1 MEEWTKLIGSFGKI
15 RHSEKIIAELTSTVF
30 NSERDSIS
38 ISFVSSSRE
47 AAGLFRFNVFQWI
60 YEILEDSRAPATCR
74 RWCIIKTDSP
84 LCKKLVTPVV
94 LWKLIT
100 VLKLLRRLPG
110 NLHNRLHRSRI
121 VASSFLLSRISRD
134 MIEVASKSLHR
145 ATCCSVTYE
154 SRK

>member
-38 ISFVSSSRE
+38 ISFASSSRG

-134 MIEVASKSLHR
+134 MIEVASKSLRH
-145 ATCCSVTYE
+145 ATCCSETYE